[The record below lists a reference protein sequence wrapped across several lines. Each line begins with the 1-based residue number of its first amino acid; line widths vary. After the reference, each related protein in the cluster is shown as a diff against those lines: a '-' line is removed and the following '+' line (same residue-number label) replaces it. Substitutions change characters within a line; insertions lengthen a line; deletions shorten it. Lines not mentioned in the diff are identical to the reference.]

1 MIVFVTE
8 KKTDLMIFYNIHEL
22 LELLGIVYV
31 GVTRTQMRIHTKII
45 MTL

>member
-1 MIVFVTE
+1 
-8 KKTDLMIFYNIHEL
+8 MIFYNIHEL